1 VTHSQFT
8 ELKQFRH
15 ARGVPDH
22 MRRRPRSVVAAAVA
36 AVLGGVVAFT
46 PAVRADSA
54 EDLARRLA
62 ALRAE
67 VEELSEELTV
77 AKTETR
83 NQIQSLARQKS
94 DLQMELEREQLR
106 LAKLRD
112 ALEDKRETIVETSSE
127 GEDLEPVFESAL
139 AAMRGY
145 VSTSLP
151 FRRDERLAELDK
163 IQDQL
168 ETGLLT
174 YPRALAR
181 LWSFIE
187 DELRMTRENAM
198 FQQTVVLGDQEHL
211 ADVVRV
217 GMVMLF
223 FQTDDGR
230 VGYTRKTPEG
240 WVFAQELDS
249 DRRKQIRNLFD
260 SFKKQIRVGLFR
272 LPNALPLETR

>member
-1 VTHSQFT
+1 M
-8 ELKQFRH
+8 
-15 ARGVPDH
+15 GV
-22 MRRRPRSVVAAAVA
+22 AL
-36 AVLGGVVAFT
+36 AVLGALVAFS
-46 PAVRADSA
+46 PAVRADST

-67 VEELSEELTV
+67 VEELSEDLTE

-83 NQIQSLARQKS
+83 NQIQALARQKS

-106 LAKLRD
+106 LAKLRE
-112 ALEDKRETIVETSSE
+112 ALEDKREKIVETSSE
-127 GEDLEPVFESAL
+127 GEDMKPVFESAV

-145 VSTSLP
+145 VSASLP
-151 FRRDERLAELDK
+151 FRRDERLAELGK
-163 IQDQL
+163 IEDQL
-168 ETGLLT
+168 GTGLLT

-198 FQQTVVLGDQEHL
+198 FQQTIVLGDDEHL
-211 ADVVRV
+211 ADVVRI

-223 FQTDDGR
+223 FVTDDGR
-230 VGYTRKTPEG
+230 VGYTQKTPQGWAFALETDSEG
-240 WVFAQELDS
+240 
-249 DRRKQIRNLFD
+249 RKQLENLFD

-272 LPNALPLETR
+272 LPNALPLEAR

>member
-1 VTHSQFT
+1 
-8 ELKQFRH
+8 
-15 ARGVPDH
+15 
-22 MRRRPRSVVAAAVA
+22 MRRRPRYVVAAAVA

-223 FQTDDGR
+223 FKTDDGR

-272 LPNALPLETR
+272 LPNALPMETR